1 MDWVREVALKRAAAT
16 AAAWVVGTLVVTFG
30 FDIGPEAEQGLVA
43 FTVALLGA
51 LLTLAQGYWTRA
63 GVTPLADPR
72 NAQGAPL
79 VPVAGGDSFPGS
91 NFVGL
96 D

>member
-1 MDWVREVALKRAAAT
+1 MDWVREVALKRAAVT

-30 FDIGPEAEQGLVA
+30 FEIGPEAEQGLTAFVVA
-43 FTVALLGA
+43 VLGA
-51 LLTLAQGYWTRA
+51 LLTLGQGYWTRA

-72 NAQGAPL
+72 NARGVPL
-79 VPVAGGDSFPGS
+79 TPDTPDFPGS
-91 NFVGL
+91 NMVGL